1 MNNRHA
7 GISGGHCRI
16 EASGDGTARLAG
28 DLTFATVNGLF
39 REFERGLSGGA
50 AIDRIDLADVKGV
63 DSAGLALL
71 LEWQARRDGRELAML
86 NAPNALL
93 RLARLCEADD
103 LLQLSGREDTR

>member
-1 MNNRHA
+1 M
-7 GISGGHCRI
+7 SSGHCSI
-16 EASGDGTARLAG
+16 EAGGDGSVRLAG
-28 DLTFATVNGLF
+28 DLTFATANRLF
-39 REFERGLSGGA
+39 REFERELSGGE
-50 AIDRIDLADVKGV
+50 AIDLIDLAGVTTV

-71 LEWQARRDGRELAML
+71 LEWQARRRGRELAMR